1 KKLHELLKEKG
12 DFKLLE
18 MAVKKV
24 HRKMFGQTKS
34 GGWYTKHALANQ
46 YHWTRHMIAA
56 AWQWASAN
64 GNLRVN
70 EVHKEEEARLVLSD
84 NFELLDECG
93 QEIAMTGN
101 IEMEAQGLGAG
112 CTSSYNYFPASTM

>member
-1 KKLHELLKEKG
+1 KKLHTILKEKG

-34 GGWYTKHALANQ
+34 GGWYTKHYLANQ
-46 YHWTRHMIAA
+46 CHWTRQMIAA
-56 AWQWASAN
+56 AWQWASAH

-84 NFELLDECG
+84 SFELLDESG
-93 QEIAMTGN
+93 QEITMSGTL
-101 IEMEAQGLGAG
+101 EME
-112 CTSSYNYFPASTM
+112 